1 MTTTPYVCIIGAS
14 VICLADCSPV
24 GQAETRCRQDVMR
37 EAWEVTG
44 TGRGGGFLDGILKS
58 IRGNTEADKWIAW
71 WRNPNGSLPTER
83 DAYLCARLASFLGD
97 PPNATQLRLTIADLR
112 VAASDTVIR
121 DAYRHVVEVRRN
133 FAPAW
138 RPAPQWESVCGNPES
153 PATDRP
159 RPTPRRTVHAA
170 TLRANKV
177 VTASTF
183 VADNPGRR
191 VVRAICQRLQI
202 DDEWSVWNKDG
213 FTWWGHRFAQRIWTD
228 AGRDSHG
235 ERLYRVTAEV
245 DWFDLDPVDPF
256 SSKLVPLLAGA
267 VLSGYVRD
275 PLSGRIGAC
284 LSANVHEGSEK
295 WIGELLSH
303 AALLQL
309 WEIEGI
315 GTLVAGVE
323 GFEVLWSE
331 HPVSGKR
338 ERRDDIMAAVERLMM
353 PAGRQP
359 SILAG
364 MPSEFAQTA
373 TVLNRAPVFTARHG
387 VAMATRDGLMAEV
400 GVGTNPGPAV
410 RGGQSALIS
419 ADPALAHPFLGNG
432 VQITM
437 TLPVH
442 PPAVNAGDA
451 CLHLGHL
458 EHAGTADPHGLGS
471 WCINPING
479 CLSHVLFVP
488 NLLYQ
493 PGLVMHLV
501 MSAVLRAIWADGIL
515 RTPPRALAG
524 CTWS

>member
-1 MTTTPYVCIIGAS
+1 M
-14 VICLADCSPV
+14 
-24 GQAETRCRQDVMR
+24 
-37 EAWEVTG
+37 EAWAVTG
-44 TGRGGGFLDGILKS
+44 TGSGDLLHRMLKS
-58 IRGNTEADKWIAW
+58 ITGNTAHDRWVAQ
-71 WRNPNGSLPTER
+71 WRNPNGPLPTER

-112 VAASDTVIR
+112 ATASDSVIR
-121 DAYRHVVEVRRN
+121 DAYRHVVTVRRT

-138 RPAPQWESVCGNPES
+138 RPAPEWEAVCGNPER
-153 PATDRP
+153 PATHHP
-159 RPTPRRTVHAA
+159 RPTEAGSAHAS
-170 TLRANKV
+170 TSRADKV
-177 VTASTF
+177 VTSSTF

-191 VVRAICQRLQI
+191 VVRAVYQRLQI
-202 DDEWSVWNKDG
+202 DDEWSVWNDDG
-213 FTWWGHRFAQRIWTD
+213 FTWWGHRFAQRIRTD

-245 DWFDLDPVDPF
+245 DWFDLDPDEPF
-256 SSKLVPLLAGA
+256 PSRLFPLLAGA
-267 VLSGYVRD
+267 VLSSYVRD
-275 PLSGRIGAC
+275 PQSGRIGAC
-284 LSANVHEGSEK
+284 LSANVHQGSER

-303 AALLQL
+303 AALVQL

-315 GTLVAGVE
+315 GTLVAGGE
-323 GFEVLWSE
+323 GFDVSWSE
-331 HPVSGKR
+331 HPVSGRR
-338 ERRDDIMAAVERLMM
+338 ERRDDIMAAVEGAIV

-359 SILAG
+359 SIWAG

-373 TVLNRAPVFTARHG
+373 TVLNRASVFTARHG

-400 GVGTNPGPAV
+400 GVGANPGSAV
-410 RGGQSALIS
+410 RGGQLALIS

-432 VQITM
+432 VQIRM
-437 TLPVH
+437 TLPVI
-442 PPAVNAGDA
+442 PPTSNAGDA

-458 EHAGTADPHGLGS
+458 EQAGTADPHGLGS
-471 WCINPING
+471 WCINPGNG

-488 NLLYQ
+488 NLVYQ

-515 RTPPRALAG
+515 SKPPRALAG